1 MSDRILAFRR
11 VVEPKAAT
19 SLVGTQVDTDLE
31 PSFRGPSRGERVI
44 LVDEAD
50 GAVIGAVTRLP
61 EPLRPRLR
69 QVVLGLRYGEGVARH
84 AAGMTR
90 KGATFGYAPPKVIAR
105 QEACRIT
112 MTARDNPEA
121 ARVLDATAVA
131 LTREFDSLF
140 PERAEHDRAV
150 VDEILPD
157 WRMGDES
164 LWTSGVINQANV
176 LPYHRDGNNL
186 DTWSAMPVLRK
197 GMAGGLLHVPE
208 YDLVYPCE
216 DGTVTWFYGRGLVHG
231 VTPMMRRHADAYRYS
246 IVFYALRGME
256 DCATYAEETV
266 RAAVRRTERERAEAA
281 KIRASQ
287 GLADESEPLP
297 VEVS

>member
-1 MSDRILAFRR
+1 MSDTFLAFRR
-11 VVEPKAAT
+11 VVDAKAAT
-19 SLVGTQVDTDLE
+19 SLVGTQVGTDLD
-31 PSFRGPSRGERVI
+31 PSFRSPRRGERII
-44 LVDEAD
+44 LLDED
-50 GAVIGAVTRLP
+50 SREVIGAVTRLDDR
-61 EPLRPRLR
+61 LRPRIR
-69 QVVLGLRYGEGVARH
+69 RVVLDLRYGEGVARH

-121 ARVLDATAVA
+121 ARVLDDTALA
-131 LTREFDSLF
+131 LTAEFDGLF
-140 PERAEHDRAV
+140 PERAAHDRKV

-186 DTWSAMPVLRK
+186 DTWSAMPVLRS
-197 GMAGGLLHVPE
+197 GMDGGVLHVPE
-208 YDLVYPCE
+208 YDLVFPCG

-231 VTPMMRRHADAYRYS
+231 VTPMRRRNADAYRYS

-266 RAAVRRTERERAEAA
+266 RAAVRRTTRERTEAA
-281 KIRASQ
+281 KIRAAQ

-297 VEVS
+297 VEIP